1 MFYVEIAGDDR
12 ITKKRGYR
20 GLSLWAPLVSRILG
34 RHGPTRHPHG
44 SFLSSLYKRREKED
58 DHATTARLHR
68 ERNPKRQWR
77 PTATPSSPRRRRRPR
92 RRGAARGRRVPR
104 RPPLRRRGRAPPPR
118 HGARRR
124 PPPPPGLPLHPRPH
138 HARQGDCI
146 PFFSS
151 THLPLPLPLPALA
164 SNSISL
170 SLSLTRRLV
179 RVSAAWN

>member
-44 SFLSSLYKRREKED
+44 SFLSSLYKRIEKED

-77 PTATPSSPRRRRRPR
+77 PTATPSSPRRRRRRGGAELREAAASLVAR
-92 RRGAARGRRVPR
+92 RSADEDA
-104 RPPLRRRGRAPPPR
+104 LRRRATALDADLRRLQASLSTLAPTTLDKVTASRSSLLLISLFLFLSPR
-118 HGARRR
+118 L
-124 PPPPPGLPLHPRPH
+124 LPIR
-138 HARQGDCI
+138 
-146 PFFSS
+146 
-151 THLPLPLPLPALA
+151 
-164 SNSISL
+164 SL

>member
-44 SFLSSLYKRREKED
+44 SFLSSLYKRIEKED

-92 RRGAARGRRVPR
+92 RRGGCARPPRPSSPAAPPTRTRSAAAPR
-104 RPPLRRRGRAPPPR
+104 RSTPTSAASRPPSPPSPPPR
-118 HGARRR
+118 
-124 PPPPPGLPLHPRPH
+124 
-138 HARQGDCI
+138 
-146 PFFSS
+146 S
-151 THLPLPLPLPALA
+151 T
-164 SNSISL
+164 
-170 SLSLTRRLV
+170 R
-179 RVSAAWN
+179 